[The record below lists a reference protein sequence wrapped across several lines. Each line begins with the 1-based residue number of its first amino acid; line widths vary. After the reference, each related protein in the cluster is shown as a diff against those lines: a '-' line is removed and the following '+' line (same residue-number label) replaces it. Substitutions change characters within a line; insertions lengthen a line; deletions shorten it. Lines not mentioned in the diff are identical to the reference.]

1 MTALAALLDPFGS
14 GLGRRALAEVALLG
28 ALGGGLS
35 FWVTSFRLSYTAES
49 LAHGLLPGAVL
60 AALVGVPLA
69 AGAGAGV
76 VLAAL
81 LVAAVARDERVG
93 VEAATAVAVTGLL
106 GLGALLALA
115 PESPQRLEEL
125 LFGDLLSVAGSDLLT
140 ALAALAVVAAGLT
153 ALHRPLTAVAFDP
166 DGAGAT
172 GVRAGAVT
180 AALLVL
186 VSVALAVAV
195 RGLGN
200 LLALAVLVAPAVA
213 VRGHVRTPAGAVLGG
228 AAVAVLAGVAGVLLS
243 FTLEPRHRR
252 QRGAGAVPGRGG
264 RRRPAGAQAAAPAA
278 SAGRP
283 RRLRITAAP
292 PAIIARPIT
301 CGRVSPATRSSL
313 RRMNSTRKRSRPEK
327 NR

>member
-1 MTALAALLDPFGS
+1 MTLLAALSDAFSS
-14 GLGRRALAEVALLG
+14 GLGRRALAEVVLLG

-35 FWVTSFRLSYTAES
+35 FWVTSFRLSYVAES

-60 AALVGVPLA
+60 AALIGVPLA

-125 LFGDLLSVAGSDLLT
+125 LFGDLLGLTDGDLLT
-140 ALAALAVVAAGLT
+140 ALAALAVTVVGLV
-153 ALHRPLTAVAFDP
+153 ALHRPLTAVAFDA
-166 DGAGAT
+166 DGATTT
-172 GVRAGAVT
+172 GVRAGAVS

-186 VSVALAVAV
+186 VSFALAVTV

-213 VRGHVRTPAGAVLGG
+213 VRGHARTPAGAALAG
-228 AAVAVLAGVAGVLLS
+228 ASVAVAAGAAGVLLS
-243 FTLEPRHRR
+243 FALGLATGASVALALCVAAVLGSALPALRPRRAR
-252 QRGAGAVPGRGG
+252 AE
-264 RRRPAGAQAAAPAA
+264 AAAPA
-278 SAGRP
+278 G
-283 RRLRITAAP
+283 
-292 PAIIARPIT
+292 
-301 CGRVSPATRSSL
+301 
-313 RRMNSTRKRSRPEK
+313 
-327 NR
+327 

>member
-1 MTALAALLDPFGS
+1 MALLAALSDAFSS
-14 GLGRRALAEVALLG
+14 GLGRRALAEVVLLG

-35 FWVTSFRLSYTAES
+35 FWVTSFRLSYAAES

-60 AALVGVPLA
+60 AVLIGVPLA

-125 LFGDLLSVAGSDLLT
+125 LFGDLLGLTDGDLLT
-140 ALAALAVVAAGLT
+140 ALAALAVTAAGLA

-166 DGAGAT
+166 DGAATT

-186 VSVALAVAV
+186 VSLALAVTV

-213 VRGHVRTPAGAVLGG
+213 VRGHARTPAGAALAG
-228 AAVAVLAGVAGVLLS
+228 AAVAVAAGAAGVLLS
-243 FTLEPRHRR
+243 FALGLATGASVALALCVAAVLGSALPALRPPRAR
-252 QRGAGAVPGRGG
+252 AE
-264 RRRPAGAQAAAPAA
+264 AAAPA
-278 SAGRP
+278 G
-283 RRLRITAAP
+283 
-292 PAIIARPIT
+292 
-301 CGRVSPATRSSL
+301 
-313 RRMNSTRKRSRPEK
+313 
-327 NR
+327 

>member
-1 MTALAALLDPFGS
+1 VTLLAALLDPFGS

-35 FWVTSFRLSYTAES
+35 FWVTSFRLSYAAES

-60 AALVGVPLA
+60 AALLGVPLA

-81 LVAAVARDERVG
+81 VVAAIARDERIG
-93 VEAATAVAVTGLL
+93 VEAGTAVAVTGLL

-115 PESPQRLEEL
+115 PDSPQRLEEL
-125 LFGDLLSVAGSDLLT
+125 LFGDMLSLTDGDVLT
-140 ALAALAVVAAGLT
+140 ALAALIAVAAGLV

-166 DGAGAT
+166 EGTPAT

-186 VSVALAVAV
+186 ISLALAVTV

-213 VRGHVRTPAGAVLGG
+213 VRGQVRTPAQAALAG
-228 AAVAVLAGVAGVLLS
+228 AAVAVVAGVAGVLLS
-243 FTLEPRHRR
+243 FALGLATGASVALALCLAAGLGSALPALRPPRPRAR
-252 QRGAGAVPGRGG
+252 
-264 RRRPAGAQAAAPAA
+264 AAAPA
-278 SAGRP
+278 G
-283 RRLRITAAP
+283 
-292 PAIIARPIT
+292 
-301 CGRVSPATRSSL
+301 
-313 RRMNSTRKRSRPEK
+313 
-327 NR
+327 

>member
-1 MTALAALLDPFGS
+1 MSTAAALLDPFAS

-35 FWVTSFRLSYTAES
+35 FWVTSFRLSYAAES
-49 LAHGLLPGAVL
+49 LAHGLLPGVVV
-60 AALVGVPLA
+60 AALIGVPLA

-93 VEAATAVAVTGLL
+93 VEAATAVAVSGLL

-125 LFGDLLSVAGSDLLT
+125 LFGDLLSVGDADLLT
-140 ALAALAVVAAGLT
+140 AALVLMLVAGALT

-166 DGAGAT
+166 QGAAGT

-186 VSVALAVAV
+186 VALTLAVAV

-200 LLALAVLVAPAVA
+200 LLSLAVLVAPAVA
-213 VRGHVRTPAGAVLGG
+213 VRNHARTPGRAAIAG
-228 AAVAVLAGVAGVLLS
+228 AAVAVAAGVAGVLLS
-243 FTLEPRHRR
+243 FALGLATGASVALALCLAALA
-252 QRGAGAVPGRGG
+252 GAGLPAL
-264 RRRPAGAQAAAPAA
+264 RPPRAPARPAAPA
-278 SAGRP
+278 G
-283 RRLRITAAP
+283 
-292 PAIIARPIT
+292 
-301 CGRVSPATRSSL
+301 
-313 RRMNSTRKRSRPEK
+313 
-327 NR
+327 